1 MAAGSVPS
9 EIIERERKRLLE
21 ILQKDSDSVLD
32 TLTSRRLI
40 SEEEYETLENIT
52 DPLKKSRK
60 LLILVQKKGEV
71 SCQHFLKCLLST
83 FPESATIWGLQHE
96 FLKHENIECT
106 QSISASKNSENTFSS
121 REKQPES
128 PEITVSFTEKEH
140 HDMGTSESFRDK
152 KTSHKGTAWASR
164 ENEKEDN
171 TPKVTSPEYENTE
184 YEIPAT
190 IAYLQDGQN
199 TEYEISSKPE
209 YEIPTTIAY
218 LQDGQRYEEPDDS
231 LYLGKEEYLES
242 AEYFEDAEPTVEE
255 EDYNDSEHSVY
266 DGEEDTAYS
275 ETAHFSDEEQ
285 SYEDSE
291 TGMLLEEEGE
301 EAEEEEKRIEERKKV
316 FKDVL
321 SCLNMDRSRKLLPDV
336 VKQFSLD
343 RGCMWTPETPGD
355 LAWNFL
361 MKVQAL
367 DVTARDAILR
377 HKFPGEDGK
386 EELLAG
392 IENLEVRDIQ
402 TINPLDVLCAS
413 MLCSDSSLQREV
425 MSNMYQCQFALPL
438 LLPDAENNKSI
449 LMLGA
454 MKDIVKKWSTQS
466 SGGPTGDTEKFLKTP
481 VLSFVRLGHCNFSK
495 SRILNRLLDPAQLK
509 SHKIF
514 FHQDFTVP
522 VLPRQI
528 SDGLVEIM
536 WHFPD
541 SNGPK
546 KDLSFFQ
553 KPVALANLRGDLE
566 SFWTQFGFLV
576 EVSSAVFFFTD
587 YLGEKE
593 WDLLMFLGE
602 AATERFYFVLSP
614 QAQESEEVQL
624 FQRVLNLKPSQL
636 LFWEGEEAGERGKN
650 MEHLQTALQEV
661 TSSSLR
667 CVSMEDMG
675 SLARELGIQVD
686 QDFENVQVIHSCP
699 SENLARTARDERQQR
714 HSQPESSPEAPTEM
728 PVREPGASWNPQNFH
743 HTPVFLPHLENSCPL
758 PTRIGGNFNHV
769 PLKAPWVMGFHF
781 GSEQRSKWFRP
792 WPFQKMRDRG
802 RGEGFRFQYFQPQ
815 RFYSP
820 ERFMKFSR
828 TAWRH
833 HMNTFGRPLRPMF
846 QHVQAWPKRPQTMG
860 ALERSGAVVSHVG
873 HFHSLGVQL
882 VGTVGKPQLKHAY
895 VQRTQPTRATGKLMK
910 TISPNEGL
918 YPQASQPAG
927 VIQKPLRSA
936 SQQGAKLKTQ
946 DGPSNPAFQ
955 MGSYPKSNSK
965 CLPSS
970 QFPSNQPKPSQVK
983 QSQSM
988 PSQPK
993 PTQAK
998 PTQYRP
1004 SQAKPSQPR
1013 PTQPHPFQPKPTQT
1027 KPTQPQPSQAK
1038 PSQPRPTQPKPS
1050 QPKPTQPQ
1058 PSQAKPPQPRPTQPK
1073 PCPPKPSQSKPSQPR
1088 PTQPKSCRTSPSQA
1102 KTYNPRAGKR

>member
-9 EIIERERKRLLE
+9 EIIERERKKLLE
-21 ILQKDSDSVLD
+21 ILQQDPDSVLD
-32 TLTSRRLI
+32 TLTSRRLV
-40 SEEEYETLENIT
+40 SEEEYETLEKIT

-83 FPESATIWGLQHE
+83 FPESATIWGLRHE
-96 FLKHENIECT
+96 FLKHENIGPP
-106 QSISASKNSENTFSS
+106 QPIRVSKNSEDVFSS
-121 REKQPES
+121 GEKQPEN

-140 HDMGTSESFRDK
+140 LDMGTSESFGDK
-152 KTSHKGTAWASR
+152 KTSHKETAWTPR
-164 ENEKEDN
+164 ENEEEYN
-171 TPKVTSPEYENTE
+171 TPKVILPPSFENTE
-184 YEIPAT
+184 YEIPA
-190 IAYLQDGQN
+190 
-199 TEYEISSKPE
+199 
-209 YEIPTTIAY
+209 TIAY

-242 AEYFEDAEPTVEE
+242 LGYSEDAEPAVEE
-255 EDYNDSEHSVY
+255 ENYNDSEHSVY
-266 DGEEDTAYS
+266 DGEEGSAFS
-275 ETAHFSDEEQ
+275 ETTHFSDEEQ

-291 TGMLLEEEGE
+291 TGMSL
-301 EAEEEEKRIEERKKV
+301 EEEKRIEERKNM

-367 DVTARDAILR
+367 DVTARDTILR
-377 HKFPGEDGK
+377 HKVPGEDGK

-392 IENLEVRDIQ
+392 VENLEIRDIQ
-402 TINPLDVLCAS
+402 TIHPFDVLCAS
-413 MLCSDSSLQREV
+413 MLCSDSLLQREI
-425 MSNMYQCQFALPL
+425 MSNMYQCRFALPL

-449 LMLGA
+449 LMLEA
-454 MKDIVKKWSTQS
+454 MKDIVKQWSTQS
-466 SGGPTGDTEKFLKTP
+466 SGGPTVDTETFPKMP
-481 VLSFVRLGHCNFSK
+481 IISFVRLGYCSFSK
-495 SRILNRLLDPAQLK
+495 SRILNRLLGPAQPGQ

-514 FHQDFTVP
+514 LHQDFTVP

-536 WHFPD
+536 WHFPESD
-541 SNGPK
+541 SLKENP
-546 KDLSFFQ
+546 SFFQ

-587 YLGEKE
+587 YIGEKE

-614 QAQESEEVQL
+614 QAQESEEAQL
-624 FQRVLNLKPSQL
+624 FQRILKLKLSQL
-636 LFWEGEEAGERGKN
+636 LFWEGEEAGEKGKN
-650 MEHLQTALQEV
+650 MEGLQAALQEV
-661 TSSSLR
+661 MSSPLR

-686 QDFENVQVIHSCP
+686 QDFENVQGIHSSP
-699 SENLARTARDERQQR
+699 SENLAGTAKDERQQR
-714 HSQPESSPEAPTEM
+714 YSQPESSSESPAEM
-728 PVREPGASWNPQNFH
+728 PVREPGASWNLQNFH
-743 HTPVFLPHLENSCPL
+743 HTPVLENFCPL
-758 PTRIGGNFNHV
+758 PTRIGGDFNHV
-769 PLKAPWVMGFHF
+769 SLKAPWVMGSYFW
-781 GSEQRSKWFRP
+781 SEQRSKWFRP
-792 WPFQKMRDRG
+792 WPFQKTRDYG
-802 RGEGFRFQYFQPQ
+802 RGKCFRFQDFQPQ

-828 TAWRH
+828 TAWGHRTDK
-833 HMNTFGRPLRPMF
+833 TFGRPPRPKSH
-846 QHVQAWPKRPQTMG
+846 HVQAWPERPQTTG
-860 ALERSGAVVSHVG
+860 ALERSGEVVSHLG
-873 HFHSLGVQL
+873 HFHSLSLQSA
-882 VGTVGKPQLKHAY
+882 GTAGKPQPKQAY
-895 VQRTQPTRATGKLMK
+895 TQRTQPTRATGKLMK
-910 TISPNEGL
+910 TIPHIEGL
-918 YPQASQPAG
+918 YPQAFQPAG
-927 VIQKPLRSA
+927 AIQKPVRPA

-955 MGSYPKSNSK
+955 MGSYPRPNSK

-970 QFPSNQPKPSQVK
+970 QFTSNQPKPSQFK
-983 QSQSM
+983 QSQPV

-993 PTQAK
+993 PTHTK
-998 PTQYRP
+998 PTQPWP
-1004 SQAKPSQPR
+1004 SQAKPFP
-1013 PTQPHPFQPKPTQT
+1013 P

-1038 PSQPRPTQPKPS
+1038 PSPPRPTQPKPCPPQGS
-1050 QPKPTQPQ
+1050 QSN
-1058 PSQAKPPQPRPTQPK
+1058 PSQPRPTQPK
-1073 PCPPKPSQSKPSQPR
+1073 PCPPQVSQSKPSQPR
-1088 PTQPKSCRTSPSQA
+1088 PTQHKSCRTSPSQA
-1102 KTYNPRAGKR
+1102 KSYNPGAGPKRAGKR